1 MEQTSGDMNRH
12 WQGGAP
18 QAVQDDG
25 VKDGRVFVYLTAD
38 WAQTIPPPPT
48 FKIRKRNKVPIKVV
62 VLGPDHHLLQCTAV
76 VVLRGSQ
83 CGPVHL
89 QIVGHIRDWLWA
101 NSTPKQTR
109 RLVEG
114 SGPVD
119 YINII
124 WCAPSSMALYREATR
139 AHGLCEYEWGADGE
153 VWDAFWY
160 IYKRNLKTPS
170 YAHIGL
176 DTSASLVQQGHVTG
190 EVKACLRGAWE
201 SSMQEHDQAGGKKP
215 KGGKKGECA
224 VQ

>member
-1 MEQTSGDMNRH
+1 MIPLLSMVSGATKNVLSAVLMSDAREHGLTPLVLVFYNAAFSSLVLLLL
-12 WQGGAP
+12 WLAP
-18 QAVQDDG
+18 
-25 VKDGRVFVYLTAD
+25 
-38 WAQTIPPPPT
+38 
-48 FKIRKRNKVPIKVV
+48 
-62 VLGPDHHLLQCTAV
+62 
-76 VVLRGSQ
+76 LRPQ
-83 CGPVHL
+83 
-89 QIVGHIRDWLWA
+89 
-101 NSTPKQTR
+101 QTR